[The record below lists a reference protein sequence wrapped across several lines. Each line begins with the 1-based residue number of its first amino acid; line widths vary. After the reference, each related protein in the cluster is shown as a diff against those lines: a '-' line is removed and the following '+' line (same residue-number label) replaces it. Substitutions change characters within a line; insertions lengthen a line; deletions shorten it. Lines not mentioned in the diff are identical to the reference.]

1 MQIVGGVHKGIRLAA
16 PKGKATRPTSA
27 RTREAVFNI
36 LAHGTQGFAFESIR
50 VLDLFAGT
58 GALGLEAISRGS
70 SFCLFV
76 DDQAEA
82 RALIRQNVETLGL
95 TGHTKIFKRDATD
108 LGPIQSLKPFG
119 LVFLDPPYDK
129 GLGEKALVSLLD
141 GGWLVPDAI
150 LVLEERHGVEVHL
163 PDGFELLDQ
172 RRHGE
177 AQTLILK
184 SD

>member
-1 MQIVGGVHKGIRLAA
+1 MQIVGGVHKGVKLAA
-16 PKGKATRPTSA
+16 PKGQATRPTSA

-36 LAHGTQGFAFESIR
+36 LAHGIEGFAFAGTR

-76 DDQAEA
+76 DDQADA

-95 TGHTKIFKRDATD
+95 TGHTKIFRRDATD
-108 LGPIQSLKPFG
+108 LGPIQSLKRFD
-119 LVFLDPPYDK
+119 LVFADPPYDK
-129 GLGEKALVSLLD
+129 GLGEKALVSLRE
-141 GGWLVPDAI
+141 GGWLVPGAI
-150 LVLEERHGVEVHL
+150 LVLEERHGVEVQL
-163 PDGFELLDQ
+163 PDGFALLDQ

-177 AQTLILK
+177 AQTLIVK